1 MDFLINLFTNKNEI
15 YKINYEDIQFS
26 LNKNNFILIN
36 TLEKNNQK
44 CLIKNTISI
53 DDEVKII
60 NKLIENNNNINI
72 IVYGENSNSEKIFFK
87 YEQLKKLGF
96 TNVYVYTGGLFEWLS
111 LQDIYGFELFP
122 TTSKELDILK
132 YKSKS
137 IFNTY
142 LLKN

>member
-1 MDFLINLFTNKNEI
+1 MNLFTNKNEI

>member
-1 MDFLINLFTNKNEI
+1 MDFLMNLFTNKNEI

>member
-1 MDFLINLFTNKNEI
+1 MALLLPKILLDSLATLTNKTT
-15 YKINYEDIQFS
+15 
-26 LNKNNFILIN
+26 NNAPPNLSGIRLYSWLTFR
-36 TLEKNNQK
+36 
-44 CLIKNTISI
+44 TISKNI
-53 DDEVKII
+53 KPLII

-137 IFNTY
+137 IFNTF

>member
-1 MDFLINLFTNKNEI
+1 MDFLMNLFTNKNEI

-72 IVYGENSNSEKIFFK
+72 IVYGENSNSEKIFLK